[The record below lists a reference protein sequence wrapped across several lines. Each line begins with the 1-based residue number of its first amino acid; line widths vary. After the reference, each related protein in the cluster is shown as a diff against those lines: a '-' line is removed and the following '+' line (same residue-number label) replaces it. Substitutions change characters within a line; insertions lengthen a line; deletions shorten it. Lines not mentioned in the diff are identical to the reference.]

1 MKKKVLL
8 VEDELHIAR
17 LISHHLE
24 KNDFELIHLTHGD
37 RALEKFE
44 EEEFDLLL
52 LDLMLP
58 GMDGLEICRKIREK
72 SEKHVPI
79 IMLTAKSHEVDKIVG
94 LEMGADDYV
103 TKPFSPRELISRIK
117 AQLRGRKELQTKSEA
132 PPSMKIG
139 QLTIYPEKYRAFV
152 NNRELKLTPKEFE
165 LLKFL
170 ATNRGQVFTRDVL
183 LNRIWGYE
191 YFGDTRTVDVHVR
204 HLRQKL
210 QDLGSPNIIE
220 TVRGIGYRFKEME

>member
-1 MKKKVLL
+1 
-8 VEDELHIAR
+8 
-17 LISHHLE
+17 
-24 KNDFELIHLTHGD
+24 
-37 RALEKFE
+37 
-44 EEEFDLLL
+44 
-52 LDLMLP
+52 
-58 GMDGLEICRKIREK
+58 
-72 SEKHVPI
+72 
-79 IMLTAKSHEVDKIVG
+79 MLTAKSHEVDKIVG

-103 TKPFSPRELISRIK
+103 TKPFSPRELIARIK
-117 AQLRGRKELQTKSEA
+117 AQLRGRKELQTKSED